1 VKANIRDYPLLMR
14 DSLRVHRVVPVFVGG
29 TGRSGTTVVGDL
41 LGNHSQIRTSTPI
54 EIKFLTNR
62 SGLVDVV
69 FGYDQYIEKKPESIS
84 ILNFRT
90 YRKRKQRDQE
100 RLANILAEFNKFIWE
115 KWWDIDAPPPHG
127 RGLTSG
133 IAKSD
138 LENLLNKLER
148 DLKINRKWAAR
159 RFMVAF
165 IRKQFE
171 SGKEIYW
178 VETTPMNIPEAKKL
192 QELFPNALF
201 INMVRDPRDVIASLL
216 TKKWGPTTALEGL
229 DWIEKRLVSGHKA
242 LSAIEPDK
250 KLTIALE
257 DLAITNRAATYK
269 KLLDFLKIS
278 DEPAMQDF
286 FTHSM
291 TPDAATSGRWKDEID
306 SPEFGAGYEA
316 MASRLTK
323 AGIIFQ

>member
-1 VKANIRDYPLLMR
+1 MR
-14 DSLRVHRVVPVFVGG
+14 PKVIPVFVGG

-54 EIKFLTNR
+54 EIKFLTNK

-69 FGYDQYIEKKPESIS
+69 FGYSSEIEKNAGKVS

-90 YRKRKQRDQE
+90 YRKRKQKEKE
-100 RLANILAEFNKFIWE
+100 RFSKILAEFKKFIWE

-138 LENLLNKLER
+138 LENLLKTLER

-159 RFMVAF
+159 RFMANF
-165 IRKQFE
+165 ISKQFDA
-171 SGKEIYW
+171 GDEIYW
-178 VETTPMNIPEAKKL
+178 VETTPMNIPEANKL

-216 TKKWGPTTALEGL
+216 TKKWGPTTPLEGL
-229 DWIEKRLVSGHKA
+229 EWIEKRLIAGHEA
-242 LSAIEPDK
+242 LSVIKPEK
-250 KLTIALE
+250 KITIALE
-257 DLAITNRAATYK
+257 DLVIKSRDATYK
-269 KLLDFLKIS
+269 KLLDFLS
-278 DEPAMQDF
+278 VPDEPAVQEF
-286 FTHSM
+286 FTRSM
-291 TPDAATSGRWKDEID
+291 TPEAATSGRWKSEID
-306 SPEFGAGYEA
+306 SAEFSAGYEA
-316 MASRLTK
+316 MTARLKK
-323 AGIIFQ
+323 AGVAFQ

>member
-1 VKANIRDYPLLMR
+1 MKANIRDYPLLMR

-69 FGYDQYIEKKPESIS
+69 FGYNHEIEKKSGKVS
-84 ILNFRT
+84 ILHFRT
-90 YRKRKQRDQE
+90 YRRRKRREKE
-100 RLANILAEFNKFIWE
+100 RFANILAEFNKSIWE

-127 RGLTSG
+127 RGLISG
-133 IAKSD
+133 IAKAD

-148 DLKINRKWAAR
+148 NLKINRKWAAR
-159 RFMVAF
+159 RFMASF

-286 FTHSM
+286 FTQSM

-306 SPEFGAGYEA
+306 SAEFSAGYEA
-316 MASRLTK
+316 MAARLTK
-323 AGIIFQ
+323 AGVIFQ

>member
-1 VKANIRDYPLLMR
+1 MR
-14 DSLRVHRVVPVFVGG
+14 PKVIPVFVGG

-54 EIKFLTNR
+54 EIKFLTNK

-69 FGYDQYIEKKPESIS
+69 FGYSSEIEKNAGKVS

-90 YRKRKQRDQE
+90 YRKRKQKEKE
-100 RLANILAEFNKFIWE
+100 RFSKILAEFKKFIWE

-138 LENLLNKLER
+138 LENLLKTLER

-159 RFMVAF
+159 RFMANF
-165 IRKQFE
+165 ISKQFDA
-171 SGKEIYW
+171 GDEIYW
-178 VETTPMNIPEAKKL
+178 VETTPMNIPEANKL

-216 TKKWGPTTALEGL
+216 TKKWGPTTPLEGL
-229 DWIEKRLVSGHKA
+229 EWIEKRLIAGHEA
-242 LSAIEPDK
+242 LSVIKAEK
-250 KLTIALE
+250 KITIALE
-257 DLAITNRAATYK
+257 DLVIKNRNATYK
-269 KLLDFLKIS
+269 KLLDFLSVS
-278 DEPAMQDF
+278 DEPAVQDF
-286 FTHSM
+286 FTLSM
-291 TPDAATSGRWKDEID
+291 TPDAATSGRWKAEID
-306 SPEFGAGYEA
+306 SAEFSSGYEA
-316 MASRLTK
+316 MVDRLK
-323 AGIIFQ
+323 SNRIIFN